1 MGQLT
6 FQATLGG
13 AVNLA
18 GPNTAATTT
27 FTLPAADGTSGQVL
41 QTNGSGTLSF
51 AGVSLTTGVTGTL
64 PIANGGTNSTA
75 TATAG
80 GVGYGTG
87 TAHAYT
93 AAGTA
98 GQVLLSNG
106 ASAPTW
112 GAVSAGYTVTT
123 PVAATGTSVI
133 ISGIP
138 TTATQVI
145 VNFNDIR
152 WDTADSVQL
161 RIGTTG
167 GIATSGYVSTTMY
180 PNSQFTNDSTS
191 FLIYNNSRNADFCGS
206 FCLNL
211 QDATNNIW
219 VGGGITANQAS
230 GTQLQVSTGRKALT
244 GDLSQIEIKSL
255 NSYNMNQGFISIMY
269 I

>member
-1 MGQLT
+1 MAIVIDGNNTPTAGGIGYGDGTELAFT
-6 FQATLGG
+6 TAGTSGRPVVSGG
-13 AVNLA
+13 AGA
-18 GPNTAATTT
+18 PT
-27 FTLPAADGTSGQVL
+27 FRPYTLPAADGSANQVL
-41 QTNGSGTLSF
+41 QTNGSGALSF
-51 AGVSLTTGVTGTL
+51 AT
-64 PIANGGTNSTA
+64 
-75 TATAG
+75 
-80 GVGYGTG
+80 
-87 TAHAYT
+87 
-93 AAGTA
+93 
-98 GQVLLSNG
+98 
-106 ASAPTW
+106 
-112 GAVSAGYTVTT
+112 VSASYTVTT

-167 GIATSGYVSTTMY
+167 GIATSGYVSTTMF